1 MALFEQRDKLCEAAD
16 TGASTKPSIAAID
29 KELVALG
36 YPKDQICDLE
46 EAAHRAR
53 LARAQELIDSFLA
66 PRAG

>member
-36 YPKDQICDLE
+36 YPKDQIWIWKRQPTE
-46 EAAHRAR
+46 QGWR
-53 LARAQELIDSFLA
+53 A
-66 PRAG
+66 PRS